1 MGDPYQ
7 YSNAY
12 QAAVSTMC
20 TYQIFR
26 NRNDMSVREY
36 REYVQEWN
44 TFQRVWKINYYLSST
59 GAGYRYSFAN
69 QKEKV
74 EYQKGQAAHV
84 DVYSSNSPGRLL
96 STIKVPSGVLAP
108 AGQFDTI

>member
-7 YSNAY
+7 YNNAY

-26 NRNDMSVREY
+26 NRNDMSAREY

-44 TFQRVWKINYYLSST
+44 TFQRVWTISYYLSTSKSPI
-59 GAGYRYSFAN
+59 GYSFIN
-69 QKEKV
+69 YKEKL

-84 DVYSSNSPGRLL
+84 DVYDSNSPGRLL
-96 STIKVPSGVLAP
+96 STINVPSGVLAP

>member
-20 TYQIFR
+20 TYAIYR
-26 NRNDMSVREY
+26 NRNDMSAREY

-44 TFQRVWKINYYLSST
+44 TFNRVWTISYYLSTIGSPT
-59 GAGYRYSFAN
+59 RYSFADY
-69 QKEKV
+69 KEKLD
-74 EYQKGQAAHV
+74 YQKGQAAHV
-84 DVYSSNSPGRLL
+84 DVYDSNSPGRLL

-108 AGQFDTI
+108 TGQFDTI